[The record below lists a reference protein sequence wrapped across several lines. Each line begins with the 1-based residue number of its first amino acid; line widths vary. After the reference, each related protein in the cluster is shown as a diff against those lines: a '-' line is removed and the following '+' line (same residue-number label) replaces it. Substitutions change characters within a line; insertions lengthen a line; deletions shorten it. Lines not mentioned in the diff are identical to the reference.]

1 MIVAHYLV
9 APLTNL
15 RRSKMPIPDTAKE
28 IIEAMP
34 GAFLPEKAKGLK
46 ATYQFQLTGEG
57 GGNWVLEI
65 ANQQCQVK
73 EGVAADPDATISL
86 AAADYV
92 ALVKGE
98 LDAVGAFMR
107 GKLKV
112 KGNMGLAMKALDLF
126 QR

>member
-1 MIVAHYLV
+1 MLIL
-9 APLTNL
+9 
-15 RRSKMPIPDTAKE
+15 DTAKE

-34 GAFLPEKAKGLK
+34 SAFVPERAKGVK
-46 ATYQFQLTGEG
+46 ATYQFELTGEG

-65 ANQQCQVK
+65 ANQQCQVR
-73 EGVAADPDATISL
+73 EGVADKSDATVSL

-98 LDAVGAFMR
+98 LDATGAFMK

-112 KGNMGLAMKALDLF
+112 KGNIGLAMKVLNLF
-126 QR
+126 ER

>member
-1 MIVAHYLV
+1 MSL
-9 APLTNL
+9 
-15 RRSKMPIPDTAKE
+15 PDTAKE

-34 GAFLPEKAKGLK
+34 SAFRPERATSLK
-46 ATYQFQLTGEG
+46 ATYQFELTGEG
-57 GGNWVLEI
+57 GGDWVLEI

-73 EGVAADPDATISL
+73 EGIAAEPDATIIL

-112 KGNMGLAMKALDLF
+112 KGNVGLAMKALNLF
-126 QR
+126 ER

>member
-1 MIVAHYLV
+1 
-9 APLTNL
+9 
-15 RRSKMPIPDTAKE
+15 MPIPDTAKE

-34 GAFLPEKAKGLK
+34 NAFVPERAKGLK
-46 ATYQFQLTGEG
+46 ATYQFELTGEG
-57 GGNWVLEI
+57 GGNWVIEI
-65 ANQQCQVK
+65 ADQQCQVRD
-73 EGVAADPDATISL
+73 GVAAEPDATISL

-112 KGNMGLAMKALDLF
+112 RGNVGLAMKALNLF
-126 QR
+126 ER

>member
-1 MIVAHYLV
+1 
-9 APLTNL
+9 
-15 RRSKMPIPDTAKE
+15 MPTARD

-34 GAFLPEKAKGLK
+34 SAFVPERAMSLK
-46 ATYQFQLTGEG
+46 ATYQFELTGEG
-57 GGNWVLEI
+57 GGDWVLEI

-73 EGVAADPDATISL
+73 EGIAAEPDATIIL

-112 KGNMGLAMKALDLF
+112 KGNVGLAMKALNLF
-126 QR
+126 ER

>member
-1 MIVAHYLV
+1 
-9 APLTNL
+9 
-15 RRSKMPIPDTAKE
+15 MPIPDTAKE

-34 GAFLPEKAKGLK
+34 SAFLPERAGGLK

-73 EGVAADPDATISL
+73 EGVVADADATISL

-98 LDAVGAFMR
+98 LDVMRSFMMGR
-107 GKLKV
+107 LKV
-112 KGNMGLAMKALDLF
+112 KGNMGLVMKFLNLF
-126 QR
+126 QRPGEG

>member
-1 MIVAHYLV
+1 
-9 APLTNL
+9 
-15 RRSKMPIPDTAKE
+15 MPTPDTAKE

-34 GAFLPEKAKGLK
+34 NAFVPERAKGLK
-46 ATYQFQLTGEG
+46 ATYQFELTGDG
-57 GGNWVLEI
+57 GGNWVIEI
-65 ANQQCQVK
+65 ADQQCQVR
-73 EGVAADPDATISL
+73 EEVADKPDATISL

-98 LDAVGAFMR
+98 LDAMGAFMQ

-112 KGNMGLAMKALDLF
+112 KGNISLAMKALNIF

>member
-1 MIVAHYLV
+1 
-9 APLTNL
+9 
-15 RRSKMPIPDTAKE
+15 MPIPDTAKE

-34 GAFLPEKAKGLK
+34 GAFRPERAKGIK
-46 ATYQFQLTGEG
+46 ATYQFELTGEG

-65 ANQQCQVK
+65 ANQQCQVR
-73 EGVAADPDATISL
+73 EGGAAEPDATISL

-92 ALVKGE
+92 SLVKGE
-98 LDAVGAFMR
+98 LDAMGAFLR

-112 KGNMGLAMKALDLF
+112 KGDIGLAMKALNLF

>member
-1 MIVAHYLV
+1 
-9 APLTNL
+9 
-15 RRSKMPIPDTAKE
+15 MPIPDTAKE

-34 GAFLPEKAKGLK
+34 SAFVPERAEGLR
-46 ATYQFQLTGEG
+46 ATYQFELTGEG

-73 EGVAADPDATISL
+73 EGVADRPDATIGL

-92 ALVKGE
+92 ALAKGE
-98 LDAVGAFMR
+98 LDAMKAFMWGR
-107 GKLKV
+107 LKV

>member
-1 MIVAHYLV
+1 
-9 APLTNL
+9 
-15 RRSKMPIPDTAKE
+15 MPIPDTARE

-34 GAFLPEKAKGLK
+34 SAFVPQRAKGLK
-46 ATYQFQLTGEG
+46 VTYQFELTGEG

-65 ANQQCQVK
+65 ANQQCEVK
-73 EGVAADPDATISL
+73 EGVADKPDATIRL

-98 LDAVGAFMR
+98 LDPIGAFMK
-107 GKLKV
+107 GKLKI

>member
-1 MIVAHYLV
+1 M
-9 APLTNL
+9 
-15 RRSKMPIPDTAKE
+15 RIPDTAKE

-34 GAFLPEKAKGLK
+34 SAFLPERAEGLK
-46 ATYQFQLTGEG
+46 ATYQFELTGEG

-73 EGVAADPDATISL
+73 EGIVADPDATISL

-98 LDAVGAFMR
+98 LDVMRSFMMGR
-107 GKLKV
+107 IKV
-112 KGNMGLAMKALDLF
+112 KGNVGLTMKFPNLF
-126 QR
+126 QWP

>member
-1 MIVAHYLV
+1 MS
-9 APLTNL
+9 T
-15 RRSKMPIPDTAKE
+15 PDTAKK

-34 GAFLPEKAKGLK
+34 SAFVPERAKGIK
-46 ATYQFQLTGEG
+46 ATYQFELTGEG
-57 GGNWVLEI
+57 GGDWVLEI

-73 EGVAADPDATISL
+73 EEVAAAPDATINL

-112 KGNMGLAMKALDLF
+112 KGNVGLAMKALNLF
-126 QR
+126 QRSEEGR

>member
-1 MIVAHYLV
+1 
-9 APLTNL
+9 
-15 RRSKMPIPDTAKE
+15 MPIPDTAKE

-34 GAFLPEKAKGLK
+34 SAFVPERAKGIK
-46 ATYQFQLTGEG
+46 ATYQFELTGEG
-57 GGNWVLEI
+57 GGNWVIEI
-65 ANQQCQVK
+65 ADQQCQVR
-73 EGVAADPDATISL
+73 EEVADKPDATISL

-98 LDAVGAFMR
+98 LDAMGAFMQ

-112 KGNMGLAMKALDLF
+112 KGNISLAMKALNLF

>member
-1 MIVAHYLV
+1 MSV
-9 APLTNL
+9 
-15 RRSKMPIPDTAKE
+15 PDTAKE

-34 GAFLPEKAKGLK
+34 RAFVPERAKGLK
-46 ATYQFQLTGEG
+46 ATYQFELTGEG
-57 GGNWVLEI
+57 GGDWVIEI
-65 ANQQCQVK
+65 ADQQCQVR
-73 EGVAADPDATISL
+73 EGVAAKPDATISL

-98 LDAVGAFMR
+98 LDAMGAFMK

-112 KGNMGLAMKALDLF
+112 KGNIGLAMRALNLF

>member
-1 MIVAHYLV
+1 
-9 APLTNL
+9 
-15 RRSKMPIPDTAKE
+15 MPIPDTAKE

-34 GAFLPEKAKGLK
+34 SAFVPERAKSLK
-46 ATYQFQLTGEG
+46 ATYQFELTGQG

-73 EGVAADPDATISL
+73 EGIAAEPDATISL

-112 KGNMGLAMKALDLF
+112 KGNVGLAMKALNLF
-126 QR
+126 QRSEEGK

>member
-1 MIVAHYLV
+1 MGSEMCI
-9 APLTNL
+9 
-15 RRSKMPIPDTAKE
+15 RDR
-28 IIEAMP
+28 
-34 GAFLPEKAKGLK
+34 PERAKGLK

-57 GGNWVLEI
+57 GSIWALEI

-107 GKLKV
+107 GKLKS
-112 KGNMGLAMKALDLF
+112 LAMKALDLF